1 MGNSLFDQLKKS
13 GLIDNKS
20 AKQAKKEK
28 HQQVSRTKGRKPQA
42 PAESTVRARQIQAE
56 KMARTRELNLQRKQI
71 AEQKSNAAQ
80 VKQLIQM
87 NRIEDRRGEIGYKF
101 ADGSKVQR
109 VYVTA
114 EQQEQLAGGRLAL
127 VRLEGGYEL
136 VPAGVAEKIRLR
148 DPSCFILCNT
158 ASPKKSDTEDPY
170 ADYQVPDDLM
180 W

>member
-1 MGNSLFDQLKKS
+1 MGNTLFDQLKKS

-28 HQQVSRTKGRKPQA
+28 HRQVSQTKGKQPRP
-42 PAESTVRARQIQAE
+42 PAESTVGARQIQAE
-56 KMARTRELNLQRKQI
+56 KMARARELNLQRKQI

-80 VKQLIQM
+80 IKQLIQM
-87 NRIEDRRGEIGYKF
+87 NRIEDRRGEIGYNF

-114 EQQEQLAGGRLAL
+114 EQQEQLAGGRLAI
-127 VRLEGGYEL
+127 VKLEDRYEL
-136 VPAGVAEKIRLR
+136 VPAAVAEKIRLR
-148 DPSCFILCNT
+148 NPACLILCNT
-158 ASPKKSDTEDPY
+158 ASTKNSDAEDPY